1 MIKHEKR
8 LSNRVG
14 IVTGAGQGIGRI
26 IANLLAENG
35 AKVAVND
42 VNMELV
48 EKVVNEI
55 NLHNSVAIGIKA
67 DVSNSDEVRAMVDEV
82 VQEFGTVDILINN
95 AGVLRPTKFEQID
108 EKEWDLVIDVNL
120 KGTFLCSKRV
130 IPIMKKNGKGKIVN
144 ISSSAGKSV
153 STLGG
158 AHYTAS
164 KAGVLGLTRHL
175 ANEVAG
181 YGINVNAI
189 CPGLIDTEM
198 VRKNCSSELI
208 KKYGESFPISRL
220 GTPVEV
226 AELVLF
232 LVSDESSYI
241 TGSSID
247 INGGDLMI

>member
-1 MIKHEKR
+1 MIKTEKR
-8 LSNRVG
+8 LINRVG
-14 IVTGAGQGIGRI
+14 IVTGAGQGIGRS
-26 IANLLAENG
+26 IANLLAEHG

-42 VNMELV
+42 VNMELI

-55 NLHNSVAIGIKA
+55 NSHNCVAIGIKA
-67 DVSNSDEVRAMVDEV
+67 DVSNSDEVSEMVNKV

-95 AGVLRPTKFEQID
+95 AGVLRPTKFEQIN
-108 EKEWDLVIDVNL
+108 EKEWDFVIDINL
-120 KGTFLCSKRV
+120 KGTFLCSKGV
-130 IPIMKKNGKGKIVN
+130 ISIMKKKGKGKIVN

-175 ANEVAG
+175 AKEVAG

-198 VRKNCSSELI
+198 VRKNCPPELI
-208 KKYGESFPISRL
+208 KKYEKSFPISRL
-220 GTPVEV
+220 GTREEV

-241 TGSSID
+241 TGTSID